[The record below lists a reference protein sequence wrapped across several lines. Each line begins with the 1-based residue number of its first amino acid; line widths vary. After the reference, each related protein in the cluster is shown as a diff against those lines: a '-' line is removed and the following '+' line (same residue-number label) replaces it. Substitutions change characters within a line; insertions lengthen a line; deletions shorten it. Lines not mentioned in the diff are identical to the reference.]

1 MCAGSAI
8 SSKSVASGFMSPSS
22 YSKNYGYGSAGNDSP
37 YSNNYGY
44 GSAGNDSPFANEER
58 QWYIDQGFGDPSEV
72 VGKSGPSSG
81 GFTTGPYYKRTYSRP
96 TPGTPGYYKGVSRE
110 ARYLYTQ
117 SSIPKTVYLQERA
130 PSAASSLGVPASTR
144 WAGNAL
150 TINPVPS

>member
-1 MCAGSAI
+1 MCASSAI
-8 SSKSVASGFMSPSS
+8 SSKLPSS
-22 YSKNYGYGSAGNDSP
+22 YSK
-37 YSNNYGY
+37 NYGY

-72 VGKSGPSSG
+72 VGKRGPSG
-81 GFTTGPYYKRTYSRP
+81 GFTAGRTYYRP

-150 TINPVPS
+150 TINPVSS

>member
-8 SSKSVASGFMSPSS
+8 SSKFRPS
-22 YSKNYGYGSAGNDSP
+22 

-72 VGKSGPSSG
+72 VDTRQFYDFK
-81 GFTTGPYYKRTYSRP
+81 TGRTYNRP
-96 TPGTPGYYKGVSRE
+96 TPKAPGYYKGVSRE

-117 SSIPKTVYLQERA
+117 SSIPKTVYSQERA

-150 TINPVPS
+150 TINPVSS

>member
-8 SSKSVASGFMSPSS
+8 SSKLPPS
-22 YSKNYGYGSAGNDSP
+22 

-44 GSAGNDSPFANEER
+44 GSAGNDSPFAKEER

-72 VGKSGPSSG
+72 VGKRGPSG
-81 GFTTGPYYKRTYSRP
+81 GFTAGRTYYRP

-150 TINPVPS
+150 TINPVSS

>member
-8 SSKSVASGFMSPSS
+8 SSKPPSS
-22 YSKNYGYGSAGNDSP
+22 

-44 GSAGNDSPFANEER
+44 GSAGNDSPFAKEER

-72 VGKSGPSSG
+72 VGK
-81 GFTTGPYYKRTYSRP
+81 RP
-96 TPGTPGYYKGVSRE
+96 AQRLVTAGRSQLPARAAFAGSYRGVSPE

-150 TINPVPS
+150 TINPVSS

>member
-8 SSKSVASGFMSPSS
+8 SSKLPSS

-37 YSNNYGY
+37 
-44 GSAGNDSPFANEER
+44 FAKEER

-72 VGKSGPSSG
+72 VGKRGPSAG
-81 GFTTGPYYKRTYSRP
+81 GVAGRTYFKP

-150 TINPVPS
+150 TINPVSS

>member
-8 SSKSVASGFMSPSS
+8 SSKLPSS
-22 YSKNYGYGSAGNDSP
+22 YSK
-37 YSNNYGY
+37 NYGY

-72 VGKSGPSSG
+72 VGKRGPSG
-81 GFTTGPYYKRTYSRP
+81 GFTAGRTYYRP

-150 TINPVPS
+150 TINPVSS

>member
-8 SSKSVASGFMSPSS
+8 SSKLPSS
-22 YSKNYGYGSAGNDSP
+22 YSK
-37 YSNNYGY
+37 NYGY

-72 VGKSGPSSG
+72 VGKRGPSVG
-81 GFTTGPYYKRTYSRP
+81 RQVGRTYNRP

-150 TINPVPS
+150 TINPVSS

>member
-1 MCAGSAI
+1 MCTTGFPV
-8 SSKSVASGFMSPSS
+8 SSKLPSS
-22 YSKNYGYGSAGNDSP
+22 NDSP
-37 YSNNYGY
+37 YSKNYGY

-72 VGKSGPSSG
+72 VDTRQFYD
-81 GFTTGPYYKRTYSRP
+81 FTTGRTYNRP
-96 TPGTPGYYKGVSRE
+96 TPKAPGYYKGVSRE

-117 SSIPKTVYLQERA
+117 SSIPKTVYSQERA

-150 TINPVPS
+150 TINPVSS

>member
-8 SSKSVASGFMSPSS
+8 SSQFPSS
-22 YSKNYGYGSAGNDSP
+22 YSKNYGYGSAGNDS
-37 YSNNYGY
+37 S
-44 GSAGNDSPFANEER
+44 FAKEER

-72 VGKSGPSSG
+72 VGKRGPSAG
-81 GFTTGPYYKRTYSRP
+81 VVAGRTYYKP
-96 TPGTPGYYKGVSRE
+96 TPGSPGYYKGVSRE

-150 TINPVPS
+150 TINPVSS

>member
-1 MCAGSAI
+1 MCTTAFP
-8 SSKSVASGFMSPSS
+8 SKLPSS
-22 YSKNYGYGSAGNDSP
+22 NDSP
-37 YSNNYGY
+37 YSKNYGY

-72 VGKSGPSSG
+72 VDTRQFYDFK
-81 GFTTGPYYKRTYSRP
+81 TGRTYNRP
-96 TPGTPGYYKGVSRE
+96 TPKAPGYYKGVSRE

-117 SSIPKTVYLQERA
+117 SSIPKTVYSQERA

-150 TINPVPS
+150 TINPVSS